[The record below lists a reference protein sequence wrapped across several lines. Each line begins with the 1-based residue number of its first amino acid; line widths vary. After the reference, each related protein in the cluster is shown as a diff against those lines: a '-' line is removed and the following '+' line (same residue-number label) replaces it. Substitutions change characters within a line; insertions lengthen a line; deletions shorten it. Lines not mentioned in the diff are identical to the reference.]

1 MCNVGCNLEFR
12 PPNNYYG
19 SRYTHKAPAPPPKR
33 RPTFLLTSFKIG
45 WRSLTREGEYMRL
58 GVAADCEEEVE
69 RGTLVQVSEDPYL
82 VTSDI

>member
-1 MCNVGCNLEFR
+1 MPDPVCNLEFLEFR

-69 RGTLVQVSEDPYL
+69 RGTLVQVSEDPK
-82 VTSDI
+82 